1 MSSQS
6 SRSMDASSEV
16 FSRSAGVLFPVVL
29 TLHSAKGG
37 DGYSVYESKS
47 FCPRLFT
54 HEFKKK
60 KEEEARLPI
69 LHLFFKNLLVTSNNY
84 FNEAKATI

>member
-1 MSSQS
+1 MVILSTSLRAFVLDY
-6 SRSMDASSEV
+6 SRMN
-16 FSRSAGVLFPVVL
+16 L
-29 TLHSAKGG
+29 
-37 DGYSVYESKS
+37 
-47 FCPRLFT
+47 
-54 HEFKKK
+54 KKK